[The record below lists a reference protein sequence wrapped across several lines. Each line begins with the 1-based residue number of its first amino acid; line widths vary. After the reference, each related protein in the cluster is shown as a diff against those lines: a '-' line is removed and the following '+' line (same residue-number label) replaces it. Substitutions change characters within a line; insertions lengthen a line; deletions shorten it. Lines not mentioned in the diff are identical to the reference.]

1 LTEIRVTYSGFIA
14 FIIGIISV
22 ISGLIVTIV
31 ITRNLTSLEYGTWT
45 LIINLIG
52 YIIILEPIVSYWAT
66 REVARKT
73 ESGTT
78 AVITNGVFSFVAI
91 LVYIVILLIV
101 ATQTDASF
109 DIMLYAVILIPV
121 IFLNRT
127 LTAVNLGFKPH
138 IASYGALA
146 YGLVQIPTILFFLH
160 YLELGVIGVILS
172 SFSGYSISVL
182 VLFIFGRERLHRN
195 FNLNFIKKWFRLSW
209 LTLYPATFGFI
220 SLMDIT
226 IFSIITG
233 SVIGISYWGAAMV
246 VPVIITQAAGISY
259 AIYPKILGGGKN
271 DFLRDNLSLLFY
283 FAIPLAAISI
293 TFAQPALFTLNPIY
307 VIAVPVVIIT
317 SVFVFF
323 NMLNTTFYS
332 ALLGKESVD
341 VDGKSTFK
349 DYLKSRLFHL
359 PSILIIQYSI
369 YIPTLALGIII
380 GMTNKFSEIELV
392 ILWSVIALATHSP
405 FTFYFYYL
413 IKKDLS
419 ISLDYFRIA
428 KFLVLAIFS
437 FGISYLLIEN
447 YLDYEIDFIYF
458 ISTLVGILLVGIISY
473 TALTYAADLKT
484 RELFNALIHKK
495 L

>member
-1 LTEIRVTYSGFIA
+1 MSEIRVTYSGFIA
-14 FIIGIISV
+14 FIIGMISV
-22 ISGLIVTIV
+22 ISGLIVTII
-31 ITRNLTSLEYGTWT
+31 ITRSLTPLEFGTWT

-52 YIIILEPIVSYWAT
+52 FIIILEPIVSYWAT
-66 REVARKT
+66 REIARKT

-78 AVITNGVFSFVAI
+78 AVITNGVFSCVAI

-109 DIMLYAVILIPV
+109 DIMLYAVILVPV
-121 IFLNRT
+121 IFVNRT
-127 LTAVNLGFKPH
+127 LTAVILGFKPH
-138 IASYGALA
+138 IASYGALT
-146 YGLVQIPTILFFLH
+146 YGLIQIPAILFFLY
-160 YLELGVIGVILS
+160 YLELGVAGVILS
-172 SFSGYSISVL
+172 SFSGYSISAL

-195 FNLNFIKKWFRLSW
+195 FNLNFIKKWFKLSW
-209 LTLYPATFGFI
+209 LTLYPATFGFV

-233 SVIGISYWGAAMV
+233 SVIGLSYWGAAMV
-246 VPVIITQAAGISY
+246 IPIIITQAAGISY
-259 AIYPKILGGGKN
+259 AIYPKILGSGKN
-271 DFLRDNLSLLFY
+271 DFLRNNFSLLFY

-307 VIAVPVVIIT
+307 VIALPVVIIT

-332 ALLGKESVD
+332 ALLGKETVD
-341 VDGKSTFK
+341 IDEKSTFK
-349 DYLKSRLFHL
+349 DYLKSKLFHL
-359 PSILIIQYSI
+359 PTILLIQYLI
-369 YIPTLALGIII
+369 YIPALAIGIVMGIE
-380 GMTNKFSEIELV
+380 NKFSEIELV
-392 ILWSVIALATHSP
+392 ILWSVIALVTHSP

-413 IKKDLS
+413 IKRDLS
-419 ISLDYFRIA
+419 VSLDYFRIT
-428 KFLVLAIFS
+428 KFLVLSIFS

-458 ISTLVGILLVGIISY
+458 ILTVIGILLIGVGSY
-473 TALTYAADLKT
+473 IALTFATDLKT
-484 RELFNALIHKK
+484 RELFSALIHKK